1 VVDGSQFTLEQDME
15 SSIAPARSLRRQ
27 RPQALPHLELAVAR
41 TALVA
46 HSAPMCANDATCPA
60 LRHLIPLLQ
69 MAHRCPTSLGVHG
82 RYQFFAAM
90 SFSAVLSSGTVGDN
104 LLQPA
109 ILLLQLPQAPQ
120 LTHL

>member
-1 VVDGSQFTLEQDME
+1 
-15 SSIAPARSLRRQ
+15 
-27 RPQALPHLELAVAR
+27 
-41 TALVA
+41 
-46 HSAPMCANDATCPA
+46 MCANDATCPA

-69 MAHRCPTSLGVHG
+69 MAHRCPTSSG